1 MGSSTKPRLLR
12 VAIEVAG
19 GTRAL
24 ADRIGISESMLE
36 RYVAEIFS
44 IPDALMLR
52 IVDVI
57 LDERDNRDSDGVR
70 PPRAETADPHADA

>member
-24 ADRIGISESMLE
+24 AQRIGISEPMLR
-36 RYVAEIFS
+36 RYVSESFS

-57 LDERDNRDSDGVR
+57 LDDRESAEAGGLL
-70 PPRAETADPHADA
+70 PPRTEAADPHADA